1 MQHDPRLELSR
12 VVLGERGQDVACATP
27 GGMGEWEEERSHF
40 ETGFW
45 QKTRNCLGD
54 CAPSGGAMSPLMEVA
69 GGFLWG

>member
-1 MQHDPRLELSR
+1 MAH
-12 VVLGERGQDVACATP
+12 AAP

-45 QKTRNCLGD
+45 QKMRRNCLGD
-54 CAPSGGAMSPLMEVA
+54 CALSGSAVSPLMEVA